1 MNFIYKVKRFF
12 RNIEIENLMTYIAI
26 SMAVIFVG
34 DMATDYQ
41 ISEFLSFNRELIL
54 QGQVWR
60 IITFL
65 LLPQTSSPFWI
76 FFSVMFYYFTGKELE
91 QRWGSHNL
99 TMYFL
104 TGAALLIGVGFATGY
119 AYNSYLYFSFFL
131 CYAFLYP
138 HEEFRIYFV
147 IPLEARWLALID
159 IVFMLYSFISSF
171 TYYFMGDSFI
181 LYALGTQLSIL
192 AAFGTFAI
200 FFGKP
205 YVKRFL
211 HRRRHKDFIHE
222 MKRNKIRVRRNE
234 KNDDE

>member
-76 FFSVMFYYFTGKELE
+76 FFSVMFYYSTGKAVE
-91 QRWGSHNL
+91 QAWGSHNL

-104 TGAALLIGVGFATGY
+104 TGSALLIAAGFATGY
-119 AYNSYLYFSFFL
+119 AYNSYLYFSIFL
-131 CYAFLYP
+131 CYAYIYP
-138 HEEFRIYFV
+138 HNQIRILFT
-147 IPLEARWLALID
+147 IPIEVRWLALID

-171 TYYFMGDSFI
+171 TYYFMGDAYITF
-181 LYALGTQLSIL
+181 ALGIQLSIL
-192 AAFGTFAI
+192 APFVTFAI
-200 FFGKP
+200 FFGKN

-211 HRRRHKDFIHE
+211 HRFRHRHFIHE